1 MTCYGH
7 FILLKG
13 RSQGF
18 ASDSTDYA
26 PCSDSLS
33 LRLRP
38 FLGLNLA
45 SEDQLVGSLCKRH
58 AVIPFRSEER
68 RDSDRL

>member
-18 ASDSTDYA
+18 ASDSTDYT
-26 PCSDSLS
+26 PYSDSLS
-33 LRLRP
+33 LRLPP
-38 FLGLNLA
+38 FKGLTLPVKIN
-45 SEDQLVGSLCKRH
+45 S
-58 AVIPFRSEER
+58 
-68 RDSDRL
+68 